1 MGSEVVGLGM
11 KIWPT
16 SEAQDK
22 LMVKRTVILSQQ
34 ENLIAREVVSVMQI
48 QSRKGKDYNR
58 IVNSTLVIMTY

>member
-22 LMVKRTVILSQQ
+22 LMVKRTVILPQQ
-34 ENLIAREVVSVMQI
+34 ENLIAREVISVMQI

>member
-1 MGSEVVGLGM
+1 MGSEVVGLGT

-22 LMVKRTVILSQQ
+22 LMVKRTVILPPQ
-34 ENLIAREVVSVMQI
+34 ENLITREVVSLMQI

-58 IVNSTLVIMTY
+58 IVNSTLVIMTC

>member
-1 MGSEVVGLGM
+1 MGSEVVGFGM

-22 LMVKRTVILSQQ
+22 LMVKRTVILPQQ

-58 IVNSTLVIMTY
+58 FVNSTLVIMTY

>member
-22 LMVKRTVILSQQ
+22 LMIKRTVILHQQ
-34 ENLIAREVVSVMQI
+34 ENLITREVVSVMQI
-48 QSRKGKDYNR
+48 QDRKGKNYNR